1 MHAIAARLASAG
13 ENAAAECLKRRSEF
27 PPMAILQLFKG
38 SAPSQDVVLDGDRA
52 VLGRHPDCDIVLE
65 AASVSRQHAQIVRE
79 GDVFYVEDLHSRNGT
94 YVNGRLIQGRH
105 LLQDG
110 DRLKICDLG
119 LAFYFNQPSDR
130 LPTSSDESASSLA
143 LMVDDAGPI
152 GTSTIVSKL
161 DVTSSRSGV
170 RLTVNPEVKL
180 RAMIEIAQNLGKA
193 VSLDEV
199 LGKLLDSLFK
209 IFIQA
214 DRGFVILR
222 TPEGVLVPKAVR
234 HRRPDMEDQAR
245 ISRTIVN
252 QVMNSKEAV
261 LSADAA
267 NDSRFDTSQSIADL
281 RIRSMMCAPLVD
293 SDGNSLG
300 VIQVDTGDQRQ
311 RFQKDDLDVLASIA
325 SQAAIAVDNAQLHE
339 NALRQQAIEHDLE
352 LAHKVQRDLLPAAP
366 PQVDGYY
373 FFDFYEAAN
382 QVGGDYYDYIELPDN
397 RIAVVLGDV
406 SGKGVAAA
414 LVMAKLSGGVRF
426 YLASEGDP
434 AVAMSKINASFSRSG
449 WQDRFV
455 TMVLAVL
462 DARRHEITLVNAG
475 HMAPFLRHGEGRVEP
490 IGEEQ
495 AGLPLGVDADF
506 EYQSYTRAVA
516 PGDVLAL
523 FTDGFSEAM
532 NAGNELYGLDRLSA
546 QLANPSAPVAELG
559 KMILAD
565 VKQFVGG
572 RPQSDD
578 MCLACFG
585 RVRA

>member
-1 MHAIAARLASAG
+1 
-13 ENAAAECLKRRSEF
+13 
-27 PPMAILQLFKG
+27 MAILQLLKG
-38 SAPSQDVVLDGDRA
+38 SSASEDVQLEGDRA

-79 GDVFYVEDLHSRNGT
+79 GNVYYVEDLHSRNGT
-94 YVNGRLIQGRH
+94 FVNGRLIQGRH
-105 LLQDG
+105 QLQDG
-110 DRLKICDLG
+110 DRLKICDLA
-119 LAFYFNQPSDR
+119 LAFYTNQPSDHLVR
-130 LPTSSDESASSLA
+130 GIDDSGSSLA
-143 LMVDDAGPI
+143 LMVDDGGPV

-180 RAMIEIAQNLGKA
+180 KAMIEIATNLGKA

-199 LGKLLDSLFK
+199 LSKLLDSLFK

-222 TPEGVLVPKAVR
+222 TPEGILVPKAVK
-234 HRRPDMEDQAR
+234 HRRADMEDQAR

-252 QVMNSKEAV
+252 QVMTTQEAI

-281 RIRSMMCAPLVD
+281 RIRSMMCAPLID
-293 SDGNSLG
+293 SEGNSLG
-300 VIQVDTGDQRQ
+300 VIQVDTGDGRQ

-339 NALRQQAIEHDLE
+339 TAMKQQAIERDLE

-366 PQVDGYY
+366 PRVEGYY

-382 QVGGDYYDYIELPDN
+382 QVGGDYYDYIELPDK
-397 RIAVVLGDV
+397 RIGVVLGDV

-426 YLASEGDP
+426 YLASEADP

-462 DARRHEITLVNAG
+462 DPGRHEITLVNAG
-475 HMAPFLRHGEGRVEP
+475 HMAPFLRDGQGRVEA

-495 AGLPLGVDADF
+495 AGFPLGVDPDF
-506 EYQSYTRAVA
+506 EYQSHSRSIK
-516 PGDVLAL
+516 PGDFVAL
-523 FTDGFSEAM
+523 FTDGFNEAM
-532 NAGNELYGLDRLSA
+532 NASNQQYGLERLSA
-546 QLANPSAPVAELG
+546 QLANPQSPVAELG
-559 KMILAD
+559 KQILAD
-565 VKQFVGG
+565 VKSFVGG
-572 RPQSDD
+572 RAQSDD
-578 MCLACFG
+578 MCLACFC
-585 RVRA
+585 RMPE